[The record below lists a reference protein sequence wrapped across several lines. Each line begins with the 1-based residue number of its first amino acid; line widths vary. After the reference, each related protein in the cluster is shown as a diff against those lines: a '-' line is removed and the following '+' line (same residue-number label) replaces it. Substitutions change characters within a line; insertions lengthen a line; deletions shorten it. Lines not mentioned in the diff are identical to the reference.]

1 MTPTEKKM
9 IVNMEAS
16 IDRGWSPVG
25 DGTPLGA
32 WLETKRDGEAGTNTC
47 MGRVLCIGD
56 DVEWI
61 EREGGRT
68 TVTHHSMAAPTHWR
82 WPGNPPPSSINLW
95 DE

>member
-1 MTPTEKKM
+1 L
-9 IVNMEAS
+9 S
-16 IDRGWSPVG
+16 
-25 DGTPLGA
+25 
-32 WLETKRDGEAGTNTC
+32 
-47 MGRVLCIGD
+47 IGD

-82 WPGNPPPSSINLW
+82 WPTPPPSSINLW